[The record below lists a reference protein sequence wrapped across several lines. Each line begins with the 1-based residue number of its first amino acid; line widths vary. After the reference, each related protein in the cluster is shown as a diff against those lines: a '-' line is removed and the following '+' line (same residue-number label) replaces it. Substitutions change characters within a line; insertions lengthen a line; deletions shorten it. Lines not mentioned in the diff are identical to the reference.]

1 MDTFFWCM
9 KEKRYTDVL
18 FAKLLKLVNRRGLL
32 NIKSEQKT
40 CEGCVRNLIKNR
52 GLKGHF
58 HLCISL
64 STTGNYVFK
73 HFSRIPFWSQ
83 NLQGMK
89 SNYVLM
95 KFVDMFF
102 QDLQMQQILSSFFTF
117 EIQQNI
123 ILVDM
128 CLNPFLHC
136 SHLKYIRISFGSQNL
151 HIMKRK
157 FCVNEVFCYYF

>member
-1 MDTFFWCM
+1 MTFVTQPFIGQELFEHVSSSYEGFENCAQCGR
-9 KEKRYTDVL
+9 KFDNKRELNGHIFLVHEGKKVYRCPICKV
-18 FAKLLKLVNRRGLL
+18 ALLKLVNRRGLL

-89 SNYVLM
+89 SNHVLM

-102 QDLQMQQILSSFFTF
+102 
-117 EIQQNI
+117 
-123 ILVDM
+123 
-128 CLNPFLHC
+128 
-136 SHLKYIRISFGSQNL
+136 
-151 HIMKRK
+151 
-157 FCVNEVFCYYF
+157 